1 MVSETD
7 MVSPELFLSLN
18 AISSILVASTKSVF
32 SAGSATETA
41 STSGTG
47 KASITSTFSA
57 ECAGEEAPTSGVV
70 RANFLSRF
78 LGRTSLVH
86 KEIFNSLEVDCSSQ
100 WKLDLLSAPNKILSF
115 REAPRS
121 AGVRALAGADGK
133 VIPLCRVLGFRGA
146 LHDESLEQIFE
157 IKSSNE
163 G

>member
-32 SAGSATETA
+32 SAGSATEIA

-47 KASITSTFSA
+47 KASITSSFSA

-70 RANFLSRF
+70 MASFLRQF

-86 KEIFNSLEVDCSSQ
+86 KEIFNLLEVDRFSQ
-100 WKLDLLSAPNKILSF
+100 RKLDLLSTFS
-115 REAPRS
+115 E
-121 AGVRALAGADGK
+121 
-133 VIPLCRVLGFRGA
+133 PLL
-146 LHDESLEQIFE
+146 
-157 IKSSNE
+157 
-163 G
+163 